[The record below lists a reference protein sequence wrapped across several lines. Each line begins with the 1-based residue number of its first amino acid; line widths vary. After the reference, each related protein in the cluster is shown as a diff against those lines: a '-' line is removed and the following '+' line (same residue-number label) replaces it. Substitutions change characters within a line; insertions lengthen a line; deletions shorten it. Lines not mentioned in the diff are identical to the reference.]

1 MRPMVVGSASSKPIT
16 SLHAFYCPEPSET
29 ITPSG
34 GAGNCT
40 SLMYGLGDNGDQ
52 ANFRGG
58 CNDYLSGPH
67 LR

>member
-1 MRPMVVGSASSKPIT
+1 MVVGSASSKPIT

-34 GAGNCT
+34 
-40 SLMYGLGDNGDQ
+40 DQ

-58 CNDYLSGPH
+58 CNDYLSGLAIPVGNWTETSI
-67 LR
+67 RFASMGVG